1 MNKNQ
6 LKKLVLVLGTI
17 CLSVG
22 NVAAQDTLTVN
33 MGTLYF
39 EYDEN
44 NSIVKEELVVEE
56 LEDSLETET
65 LAKRRGAAINMEQE
79 RHLFLSGQSESAM
92 VTAII
97 DRLADYSERVLEVHS
112 LSGVPIFSA
121 DITQSRTTF
130 DLSTLPQGIYIVTLT
145 LDGRKENRKII
156 RR

>member
-6 LKKLVLVLGTI
+6 LKKLMLVLGTI
-17 CLSVG
+17 CLSIG
-22 NVAAQDTLTVN
+22 NVSAQDTLTVN

-92 VTAII
+92 VTAIV
-97 DRLADYSERVLEVHS
+97 DRLAD
-112 LSGVPIFSA
+112 
-121 DITQSRTTF
+121 
-130 DLSTLPQGIYIVTLT
+130 
-145 LDGRKENRKII
+145 
-156 RR
+156 